1 MNPALTP
8 PGGPLILASSSR
20 YRAELLRR
28 LYVPFEAIAP
38 DLDESP
44 LPGEAPE
51 ALARR
56 LAAAKA
62 QALADRH
69 PGRWVLGSDQ
79 VPSLAGR
86 VLDKPG
92 TRDRAIGQLTEFSGR
107 AVRFDT
113 AVALAGAGPIQVLV
127 DVTTVRFRPLATAEI
142 ARYVDAE
149 PAWDC
154 AGAFKAEGL
163 GITLFESLESTDPT
177 GLIGLPLIL
186 VRRLL
191 AEAGYRLP

>member
-1 MNPALTP
+1 MSL
-8 PGGPLILASSSR
+8 PGRPLILASTSR

-28 LYVPFEAIAP
+28 LGLPFEPQPPGTDEAP
-38 DLDESP
+38 R
-44 LPGEAPE
+44 PGESPE

-56 LAAAKA
+56 LAQSKAEAVAA
-62 QALADRH
+62 RS

-92 TRDRAIGQLTEFSGR
+92 TRARAIQQLTAFSGQP
-107 AVRFDT
+107 VRFDT
-113 AVALAGAGPIQVLV
+113 AVALAGAGATRVLV
-127 DVTTVRFRPLATAEI
+127 DVTTVRFRVLTAAEI

-149 PAWDC
+149 PAYDC

-163 GITLFESLESTDPT
+163 GITLFEAIESSDPT
-177 GLIGLPLIL
+177 GLIGLPLVL

-191 AEAGYRLP
+191 AEAGLVLP